1 MDSGNRAIVMILAA
15 VVVLAALV
23 WLFGYPL
30 LVWLAVLSAFS
41 ALALIV
47 VLAADLGAK
56 PSAPH
61 AEPKAQPAPRPQPAS
76 AKA

>member
-1 MDSGNRAIVMILAA
+1 MDSGNRAIVVILAA

-41 ALALIV
+41 ALAFIV
-47 VLAADLGAK
+47 FMAADLGAK
-56 PSAPH
+56 PKEAD
-61 AEPKAQPAPRPQPAS
+61 AEPKAQPAPRAQTAS
-76 AKA
+76 AEA